1 MSRIHEA
8 LKKAEEERAAA
19 HGTDAV
25 VLPADP
31 AGAPSTVATGMLTS
45 PDATADT
52 AVAAAPEGPL
62 SFDELSARCARPQWT
77 LIPETN
83 VFGQADPAGR
93 VAEQFRTLR
102 SRLYQMNGNG
112 NGRLRT
118 VLITSAVSG
127 EGKTFVASNLA
138 QAIVRQPDRRVLL
151 IDVDLRCSRLH
162 LQLGAPAAP
171 GLTEYLR
178 GEASEAEVIQHG
190 MDGNLC
196 FIPGGKEVPN
206 PSELLANG
214 RLQHLL
220 DRVTH
225 VFDWIILDSPPCLPV
240 ADASVLAEH
249 CDGVLLVVRGG
260 VTPAEAVQRAH
271 KELATRNVVGVV
283 LNAVDGDHGS
293 YTYYDYAY
301 RQSDSYVKAAES

>member
-31 AGAPSTVATGMLTS
+31 AGAPSTVETSVPAS
-45 PDATADT
+45 PDAAADT

-62 SFDELSARCARPQWT
+62 GFDELWVHCARPRWT
-77 LIPETN
+77 LAPETN
-83 VFGQADPAGR
+83 VFSQGEGVGR

-112 NGRLRT
+112 HGRLHKI
-118 VLITSAVSG
+118 LITSAVSG

-178 GEASEAEVIQHG
+178 GEASEADVIQHG

-214 RLQHLL
+214 RLKHLL
-220 DRVTH
+220 NRITP

-240 ADASVLAEH
+240 ADASVLAEI

-260 VTPAEAVQRAH
+260 VTPTAAVQRAH

-283 LNAVDGDHGS
+283 LNAVEGDHGS
-293 YTYYDYAY
+293 YSYYDYAY
-301 RQSDSYVKAAES
+301 RQSDSYAKSAES